1 MFAKLPII
9 LEDIKFEHTLFAL
22 PFALMSTFIASG
34 GVPPW
39 DKLFWILVAMVGA
52 RSAAMSFNRVIDAD
66 YDSKNIRT
74 GKRAIPSGRLTKKH
88 YAAFILL
95 SIGLF
100 ELACYQLNFLAF
112 ILSPAALFILLFYSY
127 TKRFTTFSHFFLGLA
142 LGIAPVGAWVAV
154 KEEISLISLVIGIS
168 VLLWTAG
175 FDMIY
180 ACQDIEF
187 DREERLC
194 SFPVKF
200 GIRFSLR
207 FSYFLHIIVVIM
219 LFMLV
224 FIAGLRYIY
233 LVGWLMISLLLM
245 YEHHIVR
252 PYDLSRVNMAF
263 FTINGAVSL
272 LLMFFTLFDILYG

>member
-22 PFALMSTFIASG
+22 PFALMSAFIASG
-34 GVPPW
+34 GVPLW
-39 DKLFWILVAMVGA
+39 GKLFWILVAMVGA

-66 YDSKNIRT
+66 YDRKNIRT
-74 GKRAIPSGRLTKKH
+74 GKRAIPLERLTKKH
-88 YAAFILL
+88 YAVFILL

-112 ILSPAALFILLFYSY
+112 TLSPAALFILLFYSY
-127 TKRFTTFSHFFLGLA
+127 TKRFTIFSHFFLGLA

-154 KEEISLISLVIGIS
+154 KEEISLVSLVIGIS

-187 DREERLC
+187 DKEQRLY

-207 FSYFLHIIVVIM
+207 FSYFLHIIVMIM

-233 LVGWLMISLLLM
+233 CIGWLMISLLLI
-245 YEHHIVR
+245 YEHHIVK

-272 LLMFFTLFDILYG
+272 LLMFFTLFDIIYG